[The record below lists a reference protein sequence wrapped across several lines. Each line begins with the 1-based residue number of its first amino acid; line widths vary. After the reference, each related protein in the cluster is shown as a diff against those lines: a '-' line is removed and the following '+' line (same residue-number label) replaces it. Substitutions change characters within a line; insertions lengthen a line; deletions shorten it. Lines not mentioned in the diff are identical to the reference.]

1 MLLKRL
7 PDSFSEDEKRAIVEE
22 CTVNLI
28 EPRVLSEKYNTTVFA
43 IRHFVYEKGMKLPP
57 EDLSRYPDFPKKSE
71 EMSAEEYQDI
81 LKKYWKAR
89 KKRLHRENKKK
100 EKTELRANGD
110 FTIYFYPKNLMYRV
124 LHIFFSPF

>member
-1 MLLKRL
+1 M
-7 PDSFSEDEKRAIVEE
+7 
-22 CTVNLI
+22 
-28 EPRVLSEKYNTTVFA
+28 FA

-71 EMSAEEYQDI
+71 EMSVEEYQDI

-110 FTIYFYPKNLMYRV
+110 FTIYAFYRQKCYNFFKKKK
-124 LHIFFSPF
+124 IFFCSCTIYDSFKIRLP